1 MNPGV
6 NAKGSFSSRIR
17 AGSRAAAANVARAL
31 AAVPPDM
38 LPFTLRRRA
47 LTRRAGRPNFSRAF
61 SCNVSTPRS
70 NGMESK
76 PQEKTMRA
84 PVRFASS

>member
-1 MNPGV
+1 MV
-6 NAKGSFSSRIR
+6 SSVKRD
-17 AGSRAAAANVARAL
+17 GTANVARAL

-38 LPFTLRRRA
+38 PPFTLRRRA

-70 NGMESK
+70 NGIESK
-76 PQEKTMRA
+76 PQEDDARA
-84 PVRFASS
+84 GKRI